1 MNLDELQSI
10 RDRERQSD
18 SLQQLRDTF
27 YADAGEFVGNLREE
41 RETAAER
48 ADDPFD
54 APEVNRLTDDI
65 KTAEQTVEAIYERR
79 VGKLVKMASFAAAD
93 MPTEDEGLTAEEREL
108 FEQLVASIEANR
120 EQVFGVLDGD
130 DSGPDTDTSPTDPT
144 PAPEP
149 SEPAH
154 PDPTDGVDA
163 ADLMGGSGSPADDAP
178 QSGPPGSDADE
189 QRTPSPDGSGAGP
202 ASDESGIDRPAPEAG
217 TDSTATE
224 SAGNDVQTVPPEDPP
239 GQAGGPDTVAD
250 DGPAG
255 KSAGNDDTQQ
265 RETAGGGVAA
275 EPEPRSDGGGRG
287 AVERT
292 TVRITRD
299 VGEIL
304 GVDEREY
311 DLSTEDVVTLPATN
325 ADPLV
330 ERDAAE
336 RLETPESG

>member
-27 YADAGEFVGNLREE
+27 YADAGEFVQQLRDE
-41 RETAAER
+41 REQAAAR

-108 FEQLVASIEANR
+108 FDQLVAAIEQNR
-120 EQVFGVLDGD
+120 NQVFAILDGED
-130 DSGPDTDTSPTDPT
+130 AESQTDVDPMDAIGTDPT
-144 PAPEP
+144 PDAGESAP
-149 SEPAH
+149 S
-154 PDPTDGVDA
+154 DGVDA
-163 ADLMGGSGSPADDAP
+163 ADLMSGTDASPAATEADPSTPASDSPSEPRGSDQRSPTAADA
-178 QSGPPGSDADE
+178 PGSDAGGDRPTPEAEAEAEAVTDAGQSESTAEAPSQVPPDE
-189 QRTPSPDGSGAGP
+189 PPGQPTEPEVRANDA
-202 ASDESGIDRPAPEAG
+202 DESGTAAG
-217 TDSTATE
+217 TPAQTDS
-224 SAGNDVQTVPPEDPP
+224 SADE
-239 GQAGGPDTVAD
+239 PD
-250 DGPAG
+250 
-255 KSAGNDDTQQ
+255 
-265 RETAGGGVAA
+265 A
-275 EPEPRSDGGGRG
+275 ERRSDGG
-287 AVERT
+287 APTIDRT

-299 VGEIL
+299 VGEIF

-311 DLSTEDVVTLPATN
+311 DLSSEDVVTLPATN
-325 ADPLV
+325 AEPLV

-336 RLETPESG
+336 RLE

>member
-18 SLQQLRDTF
+18 SLQQLRETF
-27 YADAGEFVGNLREE
+27 YADAGEFVQNLREE
-41 RETAAER
+41 RETAAAR

-54 APEVNRLTDDI
+54 SPEVNRLSDDI

-120 EQVFGVLDGD
+120 DQVFGVLDGD
-130 DSGPDTDTSPTDPT
+130 DAESGTDSGQTDASP
-144 PAPEP
+144 AQESPEP
-149 SEPAH
+149 TA

-163 ADLMGGSGSPADDAP
+163 ADLMGGTDSASTAETQSDDP
-178 QSGPPGSDADE
+178 QSDTDGK
-189 QRTPSPDGSGAGP
+189 QPSSTDGSRSRAEMDP
-202 ASDESGIDRPAPEAG
+202 TDTDRPAPEAG
-217 TDSTATE
+217 VGSDGDSSESTRNGTQAVPPDGPDGQASEPDVVSVGDGPDATQ
-224 SAGNDVQTVPPEDPP
+224 SAGGTDEPQGGRTGTTPE
-239 GQAGGPDTVAD
+239 A
-250 DGPAG
+250 
-255 KSAGNDDTQQ
+255 
-265 RETAGGGVAA
+265 
-275 EPEPRSDGGGRG
+275 EPRSDGGGDRR
-287 AVERT
+287 VDRT

-304 GVDEREY
+304 GVDDREY
-311 DLSTEDVVTLPATN
+311 DLSSEDVVTLPATN

-336 RLETPESG
+336 RLD